1 MISYH
6 LNKATETI
14 CSLWSWWWA
23 GSKKKLDVVAGAV
36 LTVSIAVLAILWYLR
51 TSRKGRAPW
60 PPGPRGLPVVGYL
73 PFLGSNLH
81 HSFAELAHLYGPIFK
96 LWLGNKLCVV
106 LSSPSL
112 AKQVVR
118 DQDIIFANRDPPVA
132 AFAYTYGGLDI
143 AWSPYGSYWRNLRK
157 VFVREML
164 SNTSLEACY
173 PLQRSEVRKA
183 ITNAYSKIGTP
194 MDIGQLSFQ
203 TVVNVT
209 LSSLWGNTPEA
220 HNDGKLGAEFR
231 EAASEITEL
240 LGKPNISDF
249 FPTLAGFDIQGV
261 ERQMKRAFLSA
272 EQVIDSIID
281 RKMKKSTAKEERA
294 SDNGEKKD
302 FLQFLLDLKVQEDT
316 ETPITMTQIK
326 ALLMDILVGGTDTTA
341 TMVEW
346 VMAEMIRNPVIMTR
360 AQEELTNVVGMG
372 NIVEESHLPKLQ
384 YMDAVIKE
392 SLRLHP
398 ALPLLVPKCP
408 SQDCT
413 VGRYT
418 IQKGTKVFL
427 NVWAIHRD
435 PQIWDSPSEFK
446 PERFLS
452 EPGRWDYTGNN
463 FQYLPFGSGRR
474 ICAGIPLA
482 ERMIIYLLASL
493 LHSFNWQLPE
503 GEDLD
508 LSEKFGI
515 VLKKRTPLVAIP
527 TKRLS
532 SSDLYL

>member
-1 MISYH
+1 MDRLYKSVLHLGNLFKPQLFELFLFNSTTMISYH

-23 GSKKKLDVVAGAV
+23 GSNKKLDVVDGAV
-36 LTVSIAVLAILWYLR
+36 LTVSVAVLAILWYLR
-51 TSRKGRAPW
+51 TSRKGTAPW

-118 DQDIIFANRDPPVA
+118 DQDVIFANRDPPVA

-220 HNDGKLGAEFR
+220 HNDGKIGAEFR

-281 RKMKKSTAKEERA
+281 RKMKKSTAKEEGA

-326 ALLMDILVGGTDTTA
+326 ALLMVILFP
-341 TMVEW
+341 
-346 VMAEMIRNPVIMTR
+346 NF
-360 AQEELTNVVGMG
+360 N
-372 NIVEESHLPKLQ
+372 
-384 YMDAVIKE
+384 
-392 SLRLHP
+392 
-398 ALPLLVPKCP
+398 
-408 SQDCT
+408 
-413 VGRYT
+413 
-418 IQKGTKVFL
+418 
-427 NVWAIHRD
+427 
-435 PQIWDSPSEFK
+435 SPT
-446 PERFLS
+446 L
-452 EPGRWDYTGNN
+452 
-463 FQYLPFGSGRR
+463 
-474 ICAGIPLA
+474 
-482 ERMIIYLLASL
+482 
-493 LHSFNWQLPE
+493 
-503 GEDLD
+503 
-508 LSEKFGI
+508 
-515 VLKKRTPLVAIP
+515 
-527 TKRLS
+527 
-532 SSDLYL
+532 

>member
-1 MISYH
+1 
-6 LNKATETI
+6 
-14 CSLWSWWWA
+14 
-23 GSKKKLDVVAGAV
+23 
-36 LTVSIAVLAILWYLR
+36 
-51 TSRKGRAPW
+51 
-60 PPGPRGLPVVGYL
+60 
-73 PFLGSNLH
+73 
-81 HSFAELAHLYGPIFK
+81 
-96 LWLGNKLCVV
+96 
-106 LSSPSL
+106 
-112 AKQVVR
+112 
-118 DQDIIFANRDPPVA
+118 
-132 AFAYTYGGLDI
+132 
-143 AWSPYGSYWRNLRK
+143 
-157 VFVREML
+157 
-164 SNTSLEACY
+164 
-173 PLQRSEVRKA
+173 
-183 ITNAYSKIGTP
+183 
-194 MDIGQLSFQ
+194 
-203 TVVNVT
+203 
-209 LSSLWGNTPEA
+209 
-220 HNDGKLGAEFR
+220 
-231 EAASEITEL
+231 
-240 LGKPNISDF
+240 
-249 FPTLAGFDIQGV
+249 
-261 ERQMKRAFLSA
+261 
-272 EQVIDSIID
+272 
-281 RKMKKSTAKEERA
+281 MKKSTAKEEGA

-372 NIVEESHLPKLQ
+372 SIVEESHLPKLQ

-413 VGRYT
+413 VGGYT
-418 IQKGTKVFL
+418 IAKGTKVFL

-515 VLKKRTPLVAIP
+515 VLKKRTPLIAFIQALVVPAFSFPGISFNTMVSHHLERATTAISSYWIWWWEA
-527 TKRLS
+527 TSKKDQVNQAVLTVLIAIFATSWYLWASLRARKRTAPLPPGPRGLPIVGYLPFLGSNLHHSFAELADIYGPIFKLWLGNRLCIVLTSPSLAKELFVREMLS
-532 SSDLYL
+532 NKYP